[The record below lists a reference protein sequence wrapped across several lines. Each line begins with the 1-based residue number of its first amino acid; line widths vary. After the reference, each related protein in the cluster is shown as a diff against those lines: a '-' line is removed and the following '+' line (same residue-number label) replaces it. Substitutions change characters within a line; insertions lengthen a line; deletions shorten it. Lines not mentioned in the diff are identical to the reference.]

1 MKMAEDIIKEVI
13 LEELH
18 VEQKSAALAAK
29 KITQR
34 LCLDKTEVIDLK
46 KIKSSRYIPEKLSEK
61 EDGLLSASIEA
72 QIQIQNM
79 LKPIDELRKVI
90 K

>member
-29 KITQR
+29 KI
-34 LCLDKTEVIDLK
+34 
-46 KIKSSRYIPEKLSEK
+46 KSLRYIPEKLSEK